1 MLQNL
6 KSSLKVVHIRCMHLR
21 RKIWSLCYV
30 TWDCY
35 SEEQVSGNL
44 INSSESYN
52 IKVIRLENDA
62 KLLISQSLNKHTF
75 AVYTIGI
82 KFVQVGKQL
91 VGSPY
96 TMFNRDR
103 NLSYMHYSNFTV
115 YCRYSIY

>member
-1 MLQNL
+1 M
-6 KSSLKVVHIRCMHLR
+6 
-21 RKIWSLCYV
+21 

-103 NLSYMHYSNFTV
+103 NLSYICTTVTLLFIVGTVFTRDAPTG
-115 YCRYSIY
+115 Y